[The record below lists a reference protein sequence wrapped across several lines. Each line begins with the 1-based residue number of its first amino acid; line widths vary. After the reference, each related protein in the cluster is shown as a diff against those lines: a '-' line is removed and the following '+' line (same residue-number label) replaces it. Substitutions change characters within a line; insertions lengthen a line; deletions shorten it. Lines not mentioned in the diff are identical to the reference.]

1 VLTATDIAYERGA
14 QVILDGVS
22 LTVGAGTRT
31 GLVGPN
37 GAGKTTL
44 LRILAG
50 ELVPSAGG
58 VRRSPATL
66 RVGHLPQ
73 EPDGRPRETLR
84 AYLHRRTGVAAA
96 EAELDRLTDALAA
109 DAGLVE
115 AHADAL
121 EGFLA
126 LGGDDLHARIGEV
139 CAEVG
144 LPAARLDVPL
154 DALSGGQAA
163 RATLAAILLSR
174 VDVLLLD
181 EPTNNLDW
189 DGLDRLERFLAARP
203 GGLVVVSHDRAFLD
217 RVVTDV
223 LEIDG
228 HDHRGRTYAG
238 GWTDYVRQRETARAR
253 QAEAHRRNA
262 AERDRL
268 TERMRTQRAW
278 SEAGVRAERRR
289 PRDNDRAG
297 RGARIERTEQQA
309 SKVRATERAMERLER
324 VDKPYE
330 GWVLRMTFGDAP
342 PGGDVVARLS
352 GAVIARG
359 AFRLGPLD
367 LEVGRGERLEIAG
380 PNGAGKTSVLAA
392 LLGRLPLASGTRMVG
407 PGVVVGELDQ
417 SRALLA
423 GADVLDAVVAATGL
437 LPQDARSLLAKFGL
451 EAGHVSRAAADLSPG
466 ERTRAGLAVLTARG
480 VNLLVLDEPTN
491 HLDLEAIEQLE
502 TALEGYRG
510 SLLLVTHD
518 RRLRERV
525 AITRS
530 VRLPPAGTGPASA
543 PPTTPGR

>member
-1 VLTATDIAYERGA
+1 MLTATDIGYERGPRT
-14 QVILDGVS
+14 ILDGVS
-22 LTVGAGTRT
+22 LTVGPGTRT
-31 GLVGPN
+31 GLVGSN

-50 ELVPSAGG
+50 ELAPARGRVG
-58 VRRSPATL
+58 RSPATL
-66 RVGHLPQ
+66 RIGHLPQ
-73 EPDGRPRETLR
+73 EPDGRPGESLEDYLR
-84 AYLHRRTGVAAA
+84 RRTGVAAA
-96 EAELDRLTDALAA
+96 ERELDRLTDALG
-109 DAGLVE
+109 DDPGLVE

-121 EGFLA
+121 ERFLA

-144 LPAARLDVPL
+144 LPASRRGVALE
-154 DALSGGQAA
+154 ALSGGQAA

-189 DGLDRLERFLAARP
+189 DGLDRLERFLAGRP

-217 RVVTDV
+217 RVVTDI
-223 LEIDG
+223 LEIDA
-228 HDHRGRTYAG
+228 HDHRGRPYAG
-238 GWTDYVRQRETARAR
+238 GWSDYVRGREIARAQ
-253 QAEAHRRNA
+253 QAEAHRRNS

-297 RGARIERTEQQA
+297 RGARIERTEAQA
-309 SKVRATERAMERLER
+309 SKVRATERALERLSR
-324 VDKPYE
+324 VDKPWE

-342 PGGDVVARLS
+342 PGGDVVARLA
-352 GAVIARG
+352 GAVVARG
-359 AFRLGPLD
+359 AFRLGPVD
-367 LEVGRGERLEIAG
+367 LEVGRGERVEITGA
-380 PNGAGKTSVLAA
+380 NGAGKTTLLAA
-392 LLGRLPLASGTRMVG
+392 LLGRIPLSAGTRAIG

-417 SRALLA
+417 ARGGLD
-423 GADVLDAVVAATGL
+423 GDTVLDAVVGATGL
-437 LPQDARSLLAKFGL
+437 LPRDARSLLAKFGL
-451 EAGHVSRAAADLSPG
+451 EAEHVARSPAALSPG

-502 TALEGYRG
+502 AALEGYRG

-518 RRLRERV
+518 RRMRERV
-525 AITRS
+525 HITRS
-530 VRLPPAGTGPASA
+530 VAVPSPAAPATA
-543 PPTTPGR
+543 PGR